1 MIIKIALRGYGVRIC
16 KDINQ
21 KNRNIHKFDLRQ
33 TLPRYLRAILNKFEA
48 LMILANGPIILGVSW
63 RGAGTKGEVHKHKL
77 KKNMFL

>member
-48 LMILANGPIILGVSW
+48 LMILANGPIIL
-63 RGAGTKGEVHKHKL
+63 EYYKL
-77 KKNMFL
+77 NLLSISTIQYI